1 MTTLDE
7 PTLQPRTAW
16 LDLPVTR
23 LFTVN
28 RAIWVLAA
36 ILVLTA
42 ATRFYDLGT
51 RALHHDESL
60 HAVYS
65 YYLYDRGDYAH
76 QPLMHGPML
85 FHLTA
90 FGYWLFGATDSTAR
104 LVPALLGIAIAGAPW
119 LFRRWIGE
127 KGALVTSFLLFIS
140 PTMLYYSRFIREDI
154 FMAAW
159 TLVIVYGL
167 FAYLQTGKLRDLGIM
182 AAGWAFAFTQ
192 KENAYM
198 IAFYVWVFL
207 ALIVGLRL
215 AKVIGKASELK
226 VKEYREWHLVVL
238 LGALFL
244 PLVTP
249 VLLYLFNFHPGIV
262 AANSETSVYNS
273 AASWGIG
280 YFQGQATTIPF
291 NLVAYGTAVALFGVG
306 VAISAYLWS
315 WRKFLICAGIFWGI
329 FAIFYTTFLTNPWG
343 FGSGLIGS
351 LGYWIEQHEVERG
364 AQPWYYYLMLLPL
377 YEFLP
382 LLFGLVGSVILVIQ
396 RKADA
401 LYTGLEGG
409 HLSAKGLW
417 LPFNLWWFAFS
428 LFLLSY
434 AGEKMP
440 WLLVHIAVPLIF
452 LTGWVLGKVLDDVDW
467 QTIKS
472 RDGLIWGAL
481 FLVTAFA
488 FVHLLWLVMTGQL
501 PFRGDT
507 QYMGDSSTL
516 RWVLTAIILL
526 GAGWFTTTGAERIG
540 GKTAQHIAALSIGLV
555 LVAVTIRYAVLVAYV
570 NSDNAQEPLIFV
582 QSSPAVTKVVAD
594 LADMSDR
601 LTGGNGL
608 KIAYDSH
615 TSWPF
620 DWYLRNYPNR
630 FFFGGDPSSWADNI
644 RDADVVLAGRDSE
657 ESLRT
662 IIPGYVRFEYP
673 MRWWFPEEYKNL
685 EMTLTSEPD
694 PNNPGFNRLVVP
706 AGSAENPSL
715 GNVLSN
721 LWGYYQNPTNRDN
734 IWDFVR
740 ERKVKDPLGGE
751 NFVVYVKPELAAE
764 LWQYGSAET
773 APSDINLPETDT
785 ATAGIPGVLSAA
797 YQAVEGA
804 SPAPLLTISELN
816 SPKDVAILTDGT
828 LAVLDGGN
836 NRVRLYS
843 ADGTFIR
850 DVGGVGEG
858 TGQFNDPWGIA
869 AAPDGSF
876 YIADTWNHRVQ
887 HFSADGTFLN
897 AFGQFGDTG
906 GALDNGGAFWGPRE
920 VAVDADGNIYVAD
933 TGNKRVQKFDA
944 TGGFMLAFG
953 GNGSGSGQLAE
964 PVGVAV
970 GADGTVYVADTWN
983 RRIQLFNSEG
993 APLEQLIPVEVWA
1006 GQGVLNKPY
1015 LAVTEDSVWATDP
1028 EGNHILQFGLTGE
1041 IQRVWGAGELNS
1053 PFGIAASD
1061 DTLFVTDS
1069 GTGRV
1074 VGYSLE

>member
-7 PTLQPRTAW
+7 PTFQPRTAW

-28 RAIWVLAA
+28 RAILVLMA

-90 FGYWLFGATDSTAR
+90 FGYWLFGASDTTAR
-104 LVPALLGIAIAGAPW
+104 LIPALLGIAIAGAPW

-167 FAYLQTGKLRDLGIM
+167 FAYLQTGKLRDAGIM
-182 AAGWAFAFTQ
+182 AVGWAFAFTQ

-207 ALIVGLRL
+207 AIIVALRL
-215 AKVIGKASELK
+215 AKVIGRESELK
-226 VKEYREWHLVVL
+226 LKEYREWHLLVA

-249 VLLYLFNFHPGIV
+249 VLLYVFHFHPGIV

-273 AASWGIG
+273 AASWGMG
-280 YFQGQATTIPF
+280 FYQEQVTTIPF
-291 NLVAYGTAVALFGVG
+291 NVVAYGTAIGLF
-306 VAISAYLWS
+306 AIGAAIAAYLWD
-315 WRKFLICAGIFWGI
+315 WRKYLVVAGIFWGI

-343 FGSGLIGS
+343 LGSGLIGS

-382 LLFGLVGSVILVIQ
+382 LLFGVVGSIILVIQ

-401 LYTGLEGG
+401 LYTGLDNG

-417 LPFNLWWFAFS
+417 LPFNIWWFALS

-440 WLLVHIAVPLIF
+440 WLLVHIALPLIF
-452 LTGWVLGKVLDDVDW
+452 LTGWVVGKVLDDVDW
-467 QTIKS
+467 DKLKS
-472 RDGLIWGAL
+472 RDGLVWSAL
-481 FLVTAFA
+481 FLVTLFA
-488 FVHLLWLVMTGQL
+488 FIHLLWLVTTGQL
-501 PFRGDT
+501 PFRGMDEL
-507 QYMGDSSTL
+507 GIRSTL

-526 GAGWFTTTGAERIG
+526 GAGWFATTGAEKIG
-540 GKTAQHIAALSIGLV
+540 GKTARHLAALSIGLV
-555 LVAVTIRYAVLVAYV
+555 LVAATIRYAVLVTYV

-594 LADMSDR
+594 LADMSNR

-644 RDADVVLAGRDSE
+644 RSSDVVLAGRDSE
-657 ESLRT
+657 EALKN
-662 IIPGYVRFEYP
+662 IIPTYVRFEYP

-685 EMTLTSEPD
+685 ELTLTTEPD

-751 NFVVYVKPELAAE
+751 NFVVYVKPELAAQ
-764 LWQYGSAET
+764 LWQYGTAEG
-773 APSDINLPETDT
+773 ASPDVSLPDLPDT
-785 ATAGIPGVLSAA
+785 TTAGIPGVLSAA

-804 SPAPLLTISELN
+804 GPAPLLTISDLN

-828 LAVLDGGN
+828 LAVVDGGN
-836 NRVRLYS
+836 HRVRLYA
-843 ADGTFIR
+843 ADGTLIK
-850 DVGGVGEG
+850 DVGGQGEAP
-858 TGQFNDPWGIA
+858 GQFTDPWGIA
-869 AAPDGSF
+869 AAPDGTF
-876 YIADTWNHRVQ
+876 YVADTWNHRVQ

-897 AFGQFGDTG
+897 TFGAFGDTG
-906 GALDNGGAFWGPRE
+906 GALDNGGAFWGPRDL
-920 VAVDADGNIYVAD
+920 AVDGDGNIYIAD
-933 TGNKRVQKFDA
+933 TGNKRVQKFDSA
-944 TGGFMLAFG
+944 GGFLLAFG
-953 GNGSGSGQLAE
+953 GSGAGSGQLAE

-970 GADGTVYVADTWN
+970 GDDGTVYVADTWN
-983 RRIQLFNSEG
+983 RRIQVFNAEG
-993 APLEQLIPVEVWA
+993 IPLQQVIPIEVWA

-1015 LAVTEDSVWATDP
+1015 LAVTGDSIWATDP

-1041 IQRVWGAGELNS
+1041 IQRVWGGGELAS
-1053 PFGIAASD
+1053 PFGIAVSD
-1061 DTLFVTDS
+1061 DTLFVADS
-1069 GTGRV
+1069 DAGRV
-1074 VGYSLE
+1074 VGYSLK